1 MASTLG
7 VFPTN
12 LYTNDTQLT
21 WLNSLLST
29 PAFSVGTPFI
39 VHVPSCPKRPPYLV
53 TSSLFLL
60 MLKYGALSL

>member
-53 TSSLFLL
+53 TSSLFLS
-60 MLKYGALSL
+60 MLKSGALSL